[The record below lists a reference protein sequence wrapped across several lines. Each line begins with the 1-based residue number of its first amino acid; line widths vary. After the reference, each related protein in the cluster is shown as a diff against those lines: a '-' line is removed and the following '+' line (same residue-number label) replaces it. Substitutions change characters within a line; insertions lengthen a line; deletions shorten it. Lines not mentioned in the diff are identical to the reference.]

1 MPPAM
6 PGGSS
11 RPGGP
16 GEGLPRRS
24 TSPVA
29 PGAAPT
35 GTRSRRASSGR
46 RPAATSCTRMAARE
60 QRPSRAPR
68 PSSSRRACEARQE
81 MTSRDYERDGAEI
94 YRRSFE
100 TIRAE
105 ADLGSIPGDL
115 EKLAVRVVHSCGM
128 VDVVRELR
136 FSPGAGERGRDALAA
151 GAPVLADSRMVAE
164 GITRRRLPAANEVV
178 CTLNDSEVAAMAE
191 AMGTTRAAA
200 AVDLW
205 LPRLGGA
212 VVAIGNAPTAL
223 WRLLELLDAGAP
235 RPALILGFPVGFVGA
250 AESKQALAEE
260 AHGVPFVTLL
270 GRRGGSAMAAAAVNA
285 LAAERE

>member
-1 MPPAM
+1 M
-6 PGGSS
+6 
-11 RPGGP
+11 
-16 GEGLPRRS
+16 
-24 TSPVA
+24 
-29 PGAAPT
+29 T
-35 GTRSRRASSGR
+35 G
-46 RPAATSCTRMAARE
+46 
-60 QRPSRAPR
+60 
-68 PSSSRRACEARQE
+68 
-81 MTSRDYERDGAEI
+81 RDYERDGAEI

-115 EKLAVRVVHSCGM
+115 EKLVVRVVHSCGM
-128 VDVVRELR
+128 VDVVPELR
-136 FSPGAGERGRDALAA
+136 FSPGAGRRGRDALAA

-178 CTLNDSEVAAMAE
+178 CTLNDGEVAAMAE

-250 AESKQALAEE
+250 AESKQALAEQ